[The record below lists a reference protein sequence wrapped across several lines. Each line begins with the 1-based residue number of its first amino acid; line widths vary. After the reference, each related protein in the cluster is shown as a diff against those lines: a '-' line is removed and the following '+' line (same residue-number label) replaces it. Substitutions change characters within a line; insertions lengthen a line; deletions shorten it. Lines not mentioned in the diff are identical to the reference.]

1 MNFVDVPNVT
11 LPNSIETC
19 SGLYVDV
26 ANPLPETLRVE
37 DMAWAMSRQARF
49 AGHTLSD
56 EIWSIGQHSL
66 FVEYLVDLVM
76 SEDGIQLHWSL
87 IEWLAAKGLVH
98 GYEQGMFSK
107 NMTRMGALIH
117 DCPEAY
123 LIDLPT
129 PIKRYPGLQAGYK
142 ELEVKMDKA
151 IFTAFRLKP
160 LTRLENEIIKWGDML
175 ALRIESANLLPSR
188 GRGWGINMPRMNHA
202 DMHLFPKV
210 KRWREVCEDFVERYE
225 ILRHSAMADSYEY
238 LSTLELAINMEPLK
252 QS

>member
-1 MNFVDVPNVT
+1 MNFIELPNGT

-26 ANPLPETLRVE
+26 ADPQPETLRIE
-37 DMAWAMSRQARF
+37 DMAWALSRQARF

-87 IEWLAAKGLVH
+87 IEWLAAKGLVKD
-98 GYEQGMFSK
+98 YQDSNFSK
-107 NMTRMGALIH
+107 PMVRMGALIH

-123 LIDLPT
+123 LVDIPS
-129 PIKRYPGLQAGYK
+129 PVKRHPAIKAPYS
-142 ELEVKMDKA
+142 ELEGMMESA
-151 IFTAFRLKP
+151 ISIAFHLRP
-160 LTRLENEIIKWGDML
+160 LTKLEHEIIKWGDML
-175 ALRIESANLLPSR
+175 ALRIEAANLLPSR
-188 GRGWGINMPRMNHA
+188 GRGWGIKMPSMNHA

-210 KRWREVCEDFVERYE
+210 KRWREVCEDMVERYE
-225 ILRHSAMADSYEY
+225 ILRHAAMSDS
-238 LSTLELAINMEPLK
+238 LK
-252 QS
+252 HFQVEN

>member
-1 MNFVDVPNVT
+1 MNFIDLPNNT

-37 DMAWAMSRQARF
+37 DMAWALSRQARF

-87 IEWLAAKGLVH
+87 IEWLAAKGMV
-98 GYEQGMFSK
+98 GEYEAGRFSK
-107 NMTRMGALIH
+107 PLTRMWSLVH

-123 LIDLPT
+123 LVDIPSPVKRHPAIQGPYSDLEKKMEDAMCAAFYIRRPT
-129 PIKRYPGLQAGYK
+129 K
-142 ELEVKMDKA
+142 LEHMIV
-151 IFTAFRLKP
+151 
-160 LTRLENEIIKWGDML
+160 KWGDML
-175 ALRIESANLLPSR
+175 ALRIEAANLLPSR

-210 KRWREVCEDFVERYE
+210 KRWREVCEDFVERWVL
-225 ILRHSAMADSYEY
+225 LRHDAMRDS
-238 LSTLELAINMEPLK
+238 ME
-252 QS
+252 QAT